1 MSSSDA
7 ESRLSDYKES
17 LKSRAEKLVKKE
29 FPQRIMALEELIGT
43 PSFKLNPAIKVER
56 PVNIPIPKMSSS
68 SPRKNNGE
76 GGGDD
81 DKDAVGKKRKMHDGQ
96 AIDADEGDDFSLV
109 SGSKV
114 VLLPQGTSPCNA
126 VVADMIAKIKPK
138 IVELVE
144 AANLLKM
151 WVTFLIPRI
160 EDGNNFGVS
169 VQEDTLGEIRQVE
182 SDGCSYLDAISSY
195 HLNRGKVITKIA
207 KYPHVEDF
215 RQTII
220 ELDEK
225 QALSIRLIAVELKNH
240 YAVLHDI
247 ICKNWDKIK
256 KPRNINHDT
265 MYWSLWSKKKNLFF
279 F

>member
-1 MSSSDA
+1 MSSDA
-7 ESRLSDYKES
+7 ENHLTDYKES
-17 LKSRAEKLVKKE
+17 LKSKAEKLVKKE

-43 PSFKLNPAIKVER
+43 PAFKLNPAIKVER
-56 PVNIPIPKMSSS
+56 PLNIPIPKMS
-68 SPRKNNGE
+68 PRKNGD
-76 GGGDD
+76 GGGE
-81 DKDAVGKKRKMHDGQ
+81 KDAVGKKRKIHDGFV
-96 AIDADEGDDFSLV
+96 AADDIDADDFSHV

-114 VLLPQGTSPCNA
+114 VLLPQGTSPCNSI
-126 VVADMIAKIKPK
+126 VSDMITKIKPK

-144 AANLLKM
+144 SANLLKM

-215 RQTII
+215 RQTVT

-256 KPRNINHDT
+256 KPRNVNHDT
-265 MYWSLWSKKKNLFF
+265 MY
-279 F
+279 

>member
-1 MSSSDA
+1 MSNDA
-7 ESRLSDYKES
+7 GTRLTDYKES
-17 LKSRAEKLVKKE
+17 LKSKAEKLVKKE
-29 FPQRIMALEELIGT
+29 FPQRIMELEDLIGT
-43 PSFKLNPAIKVER
+43 ASFKLSPSIKVER
-56 PVNIPIPKMSSS
+56 PVNIPIPKVAQSE
-68 SPRKNNGE
+68 NGE
-76 GGGDD
+76 SGDG
-81 DKDAVGKKRKMHDGQ
+81 DKDPIGKKRKMTE
-96 AIDADEGDDFSLV
+96 DASLADDFSHV

-114 VLLPQGTSPCNA
+114 VLLPNGVSPCNSI
-126 VVADMIAKIKPK
+126 VAQMISQIKPK

-144 AANLLKM
+144 SANLLKM

-195 HLNRGKVITKIA
+195 HLNRGKVVTKIA

-215 RQTII
+215 RQTVM

-256 KPRNINHDT
+256 KPRNANHDT
-265 MYWSLWSKKKNLFF
+265 MY
-279 F
+279 

>member
-1 MSSSDA
+1 MAANA
-7 ESRLSDYKES
+7 ETKLSQYKES
-17 LKSRAEKLVKKE
+17 LKTRAESLVKKE
-29 FPQRIMALEELIGT
+29 FPQRILELEELIGT
-43 PSFKLNPAIKVER
+43 PSFVLSPSINVER
-56 PVNIPIPKMSSS
+56 PVNIPIPKMTQGE
-68 SPRKNNGE
+68 NGDS
-76 GGGDD
+76 GGGD
-81 DKDAVGKKRKMHDGQ
+81 KETVGKKRKMTE
-96 AIDADEGDDFSLV
+96 DATDADDFSQV

-114 VLLPQGTSPCNA
+114 VLLPNGISPCNSI
-126 VVADMIAKIKPK
+126 VAEMISQIKPK

-195 HLNRGKVITKIA
+195 HLNRGKVVTKIA

-215 RQTII
+215 RRTVV

-240 YAVLHDI
+240 YAVLHDV

-256 KPRNINHDT
+256 KPRSVNHDA
-265 MYWSLWSKKKNLFF
+265 MY
-279 F
+279 

>member
-1 MSSSDA
+1 MAADPA
-7 ESRLSDYKES
+7 SRLTDYKES
-17 LKSRAEKLVKKE
+17 LKSKAEKLVKKE
-29 FPQRIMALEELIGT
+29 FPQRIMELEDLIAT
-43 PSFKLNPAIKVER
+43 ASFKLHPSIKVER
-56 PVNIPIPKMSSS
+56 PVNIPIPKVTQAE
-68 SPRKNNGE
+68 NGDAE
-76 GGGDD
+76 GGGD
-81 DKDAVGKKRKMHDGQ
+81 KEVVGKKRKMTEGV
-96 AIDADEGDDFSLV
+96 ETGDDFSQV

-114 VLLPQGTSPCNA
+114 VLLPNGVSPCNSI
-126 VVADMIAKIKPK
+126 VAEMIAQIKPK

-195 HLNRGKVITKIA
+195 HLNRGKVVTKIA
-207 KYPHVEDF
+207 KYPHIQDF
-215 RQTII
+215 RQTVA

-256 KPRNINHDT
+256 KPRNVNHDT
-265 MYWSLWSKKKNLFF
+265 MY
-279 F
+279 

>member
-1 MSSSDA
+1 MSADA
-7 ESRLSDYKES
+7 EKRLSDYKES
-17 LKSRAEKLVKKE
+17 LKSKAEKLVKNE
-29 FPQRIMALEELIGT
+29 FPQRIIELEDLIGT
-43 PSFKLNPAIKVER
+43 PSFKLHPAIKTER
-56 PVNIPIPKMSSS
+56 PVNIPIPKMTQTE
-68 SPRKNNGE
+68 NGE
-76 GGGDD
+76 TGAGD
-81 DKDAVGKKRKMHDGQ
+81 KQSPGKKRK
-96 AIDADEGDDFSLV
+96 IESVDAGEDFSQV

-114 VLLPQGTSPCNA
+114 VLLPNGVSPCNSI
-126 VVADMIAKIKPK
+126 VAQMITHIKPK

-144 AANLLKM
+144 SANLLKM

-215 RQTII
+215 RQTVV

-265 MYWSLWSKKKNLFF
+265 MY
-279 F
+279 

>member
-1 MSSSDA
+1 MASDA
-7 ESRLSDYKES
+7 VTRLSDYKES
-17 LKSRAEKLVKKE
+17 LKSKAETLVKKE
-29 FPQRIMALEELIGT
+29 FPQRIMELEELIGT
-43 PSFKLNPAIKVER
+43 PSFKLSPSIKVER
-56 PVNIPIPKMSSS
+56 PVNIPIPKVM
-68 SPRKNNGE
+68 PDENGE
-76 GGGDD
+76 TGPETR
-81 DKDAVGKKRKMHDGQ
+81 KQSEKKRKMTEE
-96 AIDADEGDDFSLV
+96 APTGDDLSQV

-114 VLLPQGTSPCNA
+114 ILLPNGVSPCNSI
-126 VVADMIAKIKPK
+126 VAQMISQIKPK

-195 HLNRGKVITKIA
+195 HLNRGKVVTKIA

-215 RQTII
+215 RQTVV

-240 YAVLHDI
+240 YAVLHDV

-256 KPRNINHDT
+256 KPRSVNHDA
-265 MYWSLWSKKKNLFF
+265 MY
-279 F
+279 

>member
-1 MSSSDA
+1 MSSNA
-7 ESRLSDYKES
+7 ETRLSDYKES
-17 LKSRAEKLVKKE
+17 LKSKAETLVKKE
-29 FPQRIMALEELIGT
+29 FPQRILALEELIVT
-43 PSFKLNPAIKVER
+43 PAFKLCPAIKVER
-56 PVNIPIPKMSSS
+56 PVNIPIPKVTQSE
-68 SPRKNNGE
+68 NGN
-76 GGGDD
+76 GDSA
-81 DKDAVGKKRKMHDGQ
+81 DKDTVGKKRKLTEDVPS
-96 AIDADEGDDFSLV
+96 DEFSHV

-114 VLLPQGTSPCNA
+114 VLLPNGVSPCNSI
-126 VVADMIAKIKPK
+126 VAQMISQIKPK

-144 AANLLKM
+144 SANLLKM

-215 RQTII
+215 RQTVV

-256 KPRNINHDT
+256 KPRNVNHDT
-265 MYWSLWSKKKNLFF
+265 MY
-279 F
+279 

>member
-1 MSSSDA
+1 MSAAA
-7 ESRLSDYKES
+7 EKRLTDYKES
-17 LKSRAEKLVKKE
+17 LKSKAEKLVKNE
-29 FPQRIMALEELIGT
+29 FPQRIMELEDLIGT
-43 PSFKLNPAIKVER
+43 SAFKLHPAIKVER
-56 PVNIPIPKMSSS
+56 PVNIPIPKVTQSE
-68 SPRKNNGE
+68 NGE
-76 GGGDD
+76 TGAGD
-81 DKDAVGKKRKMHDGQ
+81 KETAGKKRKMN
-96 AIDADEGDDFSLV
+96 EPLESSEDFSQV

-114 VLLPQGTSPCNA
+114 VLLPNGVSPCNSI
-126 VVADMIAKIKPK
+126 VAQMISQIKPK

-144 AANLLKM
+144 SANLLKM

-195 HLNRGKVITKIA
+195 HLNRGKVVTKIA

-215 RQTII
+215 RQTVI

-256 KPRNINHDT
+256 KPRNVNHDT
-265 MYWSLWSKKKNLFF
+265 MY
-279 F
+279 

>member
-1 MSSSDA
+1 MSA
-7 ESRLSDYKES
+7 EAGKRLSDYKES
-17 LKSRAEKLVKKE
+17 LKSKAEKLVKDE
-29 FPQRIMALEELIGT
+29 FPQRIIELEDLIGT
-43 PSFKLNPAIKVER
+43 PSFKLCPAIKVER
-56 PVNIPIPKMSSS
+56 PVNIPIPKVSASE
-68 SPRKNNGE
+68 NGE
-76 GGGDD
+76 AGAGD
-81 DKDAVGKKRKMHDGQ
+81 KKSPGKKRKIE
-96 AIDADEGDDFSLV
+96 ALDEDDQDFSQV

-114 VLLPQGTSPCNA
+114 VLLPNGVSPCNSI
-126 VVADMIAKIKPK
+126 VAEMISQIKPK

-144 AANLLKM
+144 SANLLKM

-207 KYPHVEDF
+207 KYPHVQDF

-225 QALSIRLIAVELKNH
+225 QALSIRLIAIELKNH

-247 ICKNWDKIK
+247 ISKNWDKIK
-256 KPRNINHDT
+256 KPRNVNHDT
-265 MYWSLWSKKKNLFF
+265 MY
-279 F
+279 

>member
-1 MSSSDA
+1 MSADA
-7 ESRLSDYKES
+7 EKRLADYKDS
-17 LKSRAEKLVKKE
+17 LKTRAEKLVKNE
-29 FPQRIMALEELIGT
+29 FPQRIMELEDLIGT
-43 PSFKLNPAIKVER
+43 PSFKLHPAFKVER
-56 PVNIPIPKMSSS
+56 PVNIPIPKAPHSE
-68 SPRKNNGE
+68 NGE
-76 GGGDD
+76 CGAGENES
-81 DKDAVGKKRKMHDGQ
+81 VGKKRKMN
-96 AIDADEGDDFSLV
+96 ESSSESKEDFSLV

-114 VLLPQGTSPCNA
+114 VLLPNGVSPCNSI
-126 VVADMIAKIKPK
+126 VAEMIGQIKPK

-144 AANLLKM
+144 SANLLKM

-182 SDGCSYLDAISSY
+182 SDGCSYLDAISQY

-215 RQTII
+215 RQTVI
-220 ELDEK
+220 ELDDK

-247 ICKNWDKIK
+247 IYKNWDKIK
-256 KPRNINHDT
+256 KPRNANHDT
-265 MYWSLWSKKKNLFF
+265 MY
-279 F
+279 

>member
-1 MSSSDA
+1 MSADA
-7 ESRLSDYKES
+7 GTRLGDYKES
-17 LKSRAEKLVKKE
+17 LKSKAEKLVKNE
-29 FPQRIMALEELIGT
+29 FPQRIIELEDLIAT
-43 PSFKLNPAIKVER
+43 PAFKLHPAIKVER
-56 PVNIPIPKMSSS
+56 PVNIPIPKAQSE
-68 SPRKNNGE
+68 NGE
-76 GGGDD
+76 LGSGD
-81 DKDAVGKKRKMHDGQ
+81 KQSPGKKRKIE
-96 AIDADEGDDFSLV
+96 AVDADQDFSQV

-114 VLLPQGTSPCNA
+114 VLLPNGVSPCNSI
-126 VVADMIAKIKPK
+126 VAQMIFQIKPK

-144 AANLLKM
+144 SANLLKM

-256 KPRNINHDT
+256 KPRNANHDA
-265 MYWSLWSKKKNLFF
+265 MY
-279 F
+279 

>member
-1 MSSSDA
+1 MSNTEADA
-7 ESRLSDYKES
+7 RLSGYKES
-17 LKSRAEKLVKKE
+17 LKSRAEKLVKNE
-29 FPQRIMALEELIGT
+29 FPQRIMALEDLILT
-43 PSFKLNPAIKVER
+43 KAFVLNPAISVEC
-56 PVNIPIPKMSSS
+56 PVNIPIPRVV
-68 SPRKNNGE
+68 PQKNQE
-76 GGGDD
+76 PKK
-81 DKDAVGKKRKMHDGQ
+81 DKVQEPIKDNVGKKRKMDNGGEFVE
-96 AIDADEGDDFSLV
+96 ATLNDMSLV

-114 VLLPQGTSPCNA
+114 LLLPNGTSPCNKT
-126 VVADMIAKIKPK
+126 VSEMIAAIKPK

-247 ICKNWDKIK
+247 ITKNWDKIK
-256 KPRNINHDT
+256 KPRNANHDT
-265 MYWSLWSKKKNLFF
+265 MY
-279 F
+279 

>member
-1 MSSSDA
+1 MSANA
-7 ESRLSDYKES
+7 ETRLGEYKES
-17 LKSRAEKLVKKE
+17 LKSKAEKLVKKE
-29 FPQRIMALEELIGT
+29 FPQRILELEELIGT
-43 PSFKLNPAIKVER
+43 PSFKLSPSINVER
-56 PVNIPIPKMSSS
+56 PVNIPIPKMTSEE
-68 SPRKNNGE
+68 NGDS
-76 GGGDD
+76 GSGDRE
-81 DKDAVGKKRKMHDGQ
+81 AVGKKRKMTEE
-96 AIDADEGDDFSLV
+96 APVGDDFSHV

-114 VLLPQGTSPCNA
+114 VLLPNGVSPCNSI
-126 VVADMIAKIKPK
+126 VAQMISHIKPK

-144 AANLLKM
+144 SANLLKM

-195 HLNRGKVITKIA
+195 HLNRGKVVTKIA

-215 RQTII
+215 RQTVL

-256 KPRNINHDT
+256 KPRNVNHDA
-265 MYWSLWSKKKNLFF
+265 MY
-279 F
+279 

>member
-1 MSSSDA
+1 MSTDA
-7 ESRLSDYKES
+7 DKRLSEYKES
-17 LKSRAEKLVKKE
+17 LKSKAESLVKKD
-29 FPQRIMALEELIGT
+29 FPQRIMALEDLILT
-43 PSFKLNPAIKVER
+43 PDFKLHPAKPVER
-56 PVNIPIPKMSSS
+56 PVNIPIPSTTLE
-68 SPRKNNGE
+68 NGD
-76 GGGDD
+76 GDV
-81 DKDAVGKKRKMHDGQ
+81 VGKKRKIADDSNNFIDGL
-96 AIDADEGDDFSLV
+96 SHV

-114 VLLPQGTSPCNA
+114 LLLPDGVSPCNP
-126 VVADMIAKIKPK
+126 VVADMIAKIKPR

-144 AANLLKM
+144 SANMLKM

-215 RQTII
+215 RQTVI
-220 ELDEK
+220 EMDEK
-225 QALSIRLIAVELKNH
+225 QALSIRLIALELKNH

-247 ICKNWDKIK
+247 IVKNWDKIK
-256 KPRNINHDT
+256 KPRNVNHDT
-265 MYWSLWSKKKNLFF
+265 MY
-279 F
+279 

>member
-1 MSSSDA
+1 MASDPVT
-7 ESRLSDYKES
+7 RLSDYKES
-17 LKSRAEKLVKKE
+17 LKSKAETLVKKE
-29 FPQRIMALEELIGT
+29 FPQRIMELEELIGT
-43 PSFKLNPAIKVER
+43 TSFKLSPSIKVER
-56 PVNIPIPKMSSS
+56 PVNIPIPKVM
-68 SPRKNNGE
+68 PDENGE
-76 GGGDD
+76 TGDG
-81 DKDAVGKKRKMHDGQ
+81 DKETVGKKRKMTKE
-96 AIDADEGDDFSLV
+96 ASAADDFSQV

-114 VLLPQGTSPCNA
+114 LLLPNGVSPCNS
-126 VVADMIAKIKPK
+126 VVAQMITEIRPK

-195 HLNRGKVITKIA
+195 HLNRGKVVTKIA

-215 RQTII
+215 RQTVV

-240 YAVLHDI
+240 YAVLHDV

-256 KPRNINHDT
+256 KPRSVNHDA
-265 MYWSLWSKKKNLFF
+265 MY
-279 F
+279 